1 MHRKGVVGQLGD
13 EFIFTDLFFF
23 IFIIEHE
30 PDKSSMVL
38 VFKKN
43 LIFPFPVIPRYI
55 IKL

>member
-23 IFIIEHE
+23 ICIIEHE

-38 VFKKN
+38 VFKK
-43 LIFPFPVIPRYI
+43 I
-55 IKL
+55 